1 MPAEGLSSLGSLSG
15 GVCEPAAASLA
26 TPLNYLT
33 LKSWAV
39 ALLVASLAAAVLAL
53 ATTARKRLGLFVLAL
68 PPLAVPPLAPLASA
82 AAALAAAAW
91 DLAAHQHPV
100 PLAAAEL
107 AVLLPLRL
115 VPYQATLRFLPSPPP
130 RETGIL
136 PLRQILPLRC
146 PPEAEATALMT
157 LPWAGGKGPQG
168 SLTSLLLAAA
178 ALPPLAVTLLVAWQT
193 WAVALMTMRPARQRL
208 RRRVSTSVTHSSRG
222 REHSLGSSR
231 PARRCQRR
239 RPPPPQ
245 KCWERLTRSTTMRST
260 HPAVD
265 LSLVH

>member
-1 MPAEGLSSLGSLSG
+1 M
-15 GVCEPAAASLA
+15 
-26 TPLNYLT
+26 
-33 LKSWAV
+33 
-39 ALLVASLAAAVLAL
+39 ALLVASLAATVLAL

-136 PLRQILPLRC
+136 PLRQILPLWW

-157 LPWAGGKGPQG
+157 LPWAG
-168 SLTSLLLAAA
+168 
-178 ALPPLAVTLLVAWQT
+178 V
-193 WAVALMTMRPARQRL
+193 
-208 RRRVSTSVTHSSRG
+208 RVPKVR
-222 REHSLGSSR
+222 
-231 PARRCQRR
+231 
-239 RPPPPQ
+239 
-245 KCWERLTRSTTMRST
+245 
-260 HPAVD
+260 
-265 LSLVH
+265 

>member
-1 MPAEGLSSLGSLSG
+1 MDPPPRPRNPRHPRQWLGTHGAQALARLTASRLVFLVSLSG

-26 TPLNYLT
+26 APLNHLT
-33 LKSWAV
+33 LTPAGSRLTDPPPGLKSWTV

-157 LPWAGGKGPQG
+157 LP
-168 SLTSLLLAAA
+168 
-178 ALPPLAVTLLVAWQT
+178 
-193 WAVALMTMRPARQRL
+193 
-208 RRRVSTSVTHSSRG
+208 
-222 REHSLGSSR
+222 
-231 PARRCQRR
+231 
-239 RPPPPQ
+239 
-245 KCWERLTRSTTMRST
+245 
-260 HPAVD
+260 
-265 LSLVH
+265 